1 MFAQGP
7 RQPGEVAVN
16 DTIVTDSVKRFT
28 WVGTRPIRPDG
39 VPKVT
44 GKALY
49 GADYRL
55 PGLLYG
61 RILRSPHAHA
71 RIKSVDTSAAE
82 KLPGVKA
89 VITAK
94 DFPDQKFDYIGPE
107 RVAVNFWHVTRNIL
121 AREKALYEGHA
132 IAAVAAISASIAEEA
147 ISLIKVD
154 YEVLPHVIDVD
165 EAMADN
171 APLLFE
177 DMITRGIEPA
187 PTKPSNISK
196 RLEFAVCDV
205 EAGFKQADVV
215 IEKEFKTAAVHQA
228 YIEPHACVARCDADG
243 QAEIWSSS
251 QGHFQMRALTA
262 QILGMKIGDLRVY
275 AAEIGGGFGGKTV
288 TYLEPVAT
296 LLAKKSGLPVR
307 LTMSRDE
314 VFKGSGPTS
323 GASMWVKMGVK
334 KDGTLVAADG
344 IFKFQAG
351 AFPGSPV
358 MNGCLCAFAPYN
370 IPAQRAVGYDVVC
383 NRPKSAAYRA
393 PGSPISAFAV
403 ESVIDMLA
411 TKIGMDPLELRL
423 KNAATIGTPT
433 IFGPKHAHDGYPQT
447 IQALLNHPGYKTKLG
462 KNQGRG
468 VASGYW
474 FNGGGDSS
482 ATLQINADGTVLVA
496 TGSPDIGGSRAS
508 MAIMAAET
516 LGVDYSQVRAI
527 VADTGSVG
535 YTHVTG
541 GSRVTFAT
549 GTAVVNATKNVI
561 VDLCKRAA
569 MIWDVDPEGVVWED
583 GHAKPAST
591 NVGDFKPLSLRE
603 IAAKAPATGGPITA
617 AASVNAG
624 GQAPGFSTQFCDV
637 EVDPETG
644 KVTIL
649 RFVAAQDVGKAIHP
663 SYVEGQIQGGVV
675 QGIGWAL
682 NEEYIYNSKGQL
694 DNPGFLDY
702 RCPVASDLPMI
713 DAVLVEVPNPAHP
726 YGAKGVGEVNICPPM
741 AAIANAIDNAIG
753 VRMDC
758 LPMSPPRLL
767 EAIDAKS
774 A

>member
-1 MFAQGP
+1 
-7 RQPGEVAVN
+7 
-16 DTIVTDSVKRFT
+16 
-28 WVGTRPIRPDG
+28 
-39 VPKVT
+39 
-44 GKALY
+44 
-49 GADYRL
+49 
-55 PGLLYG
+55 
-61 RILRSPHAHA
+61 
-71 RIKSVDTSAAE
+71 
-82 KLPGVKA
+82 
-89 VITAK
+89 
-94 DFPDQKFDYIGPE
+94 
-107 RVAVNFWHVTRNIL
+107 VNFWHVTRNIL
-121 AREKALYEGHA
+121 AREKTLYEGHA
-132 IAAVAAISASIAEEA
+132 IAAVAATSASIADDA
-147 ISLIKVD
+147 LSLIKVD

-165 EAMADN
+165 AAMAPD

-196 RLEFAVCDV
+196 RLEFKTGDLD
-205 EAGFKQADVV
+205 AGFAEADVV

-243 QAEIWSSS
+243 QTEIWSSS

-262 QILGMKIGDLRVY
+262 QILGKKIGDIRVY

-296 LLAKKSGLPVR
+296 LLAQKSGSPVR
-307 LTMSRDE
+307 LMMSRDE
-314 VFKGSGPTS
+314 VFKSTGPTS
-323 GASMWVKMGVK
+323 GSSMWVKIGVK

-403 ESVIDMLA
+403 ESVLDMLA
-411 TKIGMDPLELRL
+411 TKIGMDPLELRHR
-423 KNAATIGTPT
+423 NGARIGTPT
-433 IFGPKHAHDGYPQT
+433 IFGPKHAHDGYIQT
-447 IQALLNHPGYKTKLG
+447 IEALQNHPAYKTKLG

-569 MIWDVDPEGVVWED
+569 MIWDVDPEGVIWED
-583 GHAKPAST
+583 GFAKPAGA
-591 NVGDFKPLSLRE
+591 NVGDFEPLSVKAL
-603 IAAKAPATGGPITA
+603 AAKSSATGGPITA
-617 AASVNAG
+617 SASVNAG

-644 KVTIL
+644 KVTVL
-649 RFVAAQDVGKAIHP
+649 RFVAAQDVGRAIHP

-682 NEEYIYNSKGQL
+682 NEEYIYNAKGQL
-694 DNPGFLDY
+694 DNAGFLDY

-713 DAVLVEVPNPAHP
+713 EAVLVEVPNPAHP

-741 AAIANAIDNAIG
+741 AALANAIEHAIG
-753 VRMDC
+753 RRMTE
-758 LPMSPPRLL
+758 LPMSPPKILA
-767 EAIDAKS
+767 AIDAG

>member
-1 MFAQGP
+1 M
-7 RQPGEVAVN
+7 N
-16 DTIVTDSVKRFT
+16 DSVITDSVKRFK

-44 GKALY
+44 GRAMY
-49 GADYRL
+49 GGDMKMA
-55 PGLLYG
+55 GMLYG

-71 RIKSVDTSAAE
+71 KIRSIDTSKAE

-89 VITAK
+89 VVTAK
-94 DFPDQKFDYIGPE
+94 DFPDQKFEYIGPE
-107 RVAVNFWHVTRNIL
+107 RVAVNFWHVSRNIM
-121 AREKALYEGHA
+121 AREKAYYEGHA
-132 IAAVAAISASIAEEA
+132 VAGVAAINARIAEEA
-147 ISLIKVD
+147 LALIEVD

-165 EAMADN
+165 AAMAPD

-177 DMITRGIEPA
+177 DMVTRGVEPA

-196 RLEFAVCDV
+196 RLEFKVGDLD
-205 EAGFKQADVV
+205 AGFASADVV

-228 YIEPHACVARCDADG
+228 YIEPHACVAKIDPDG
-243 QAEIWSSS
+243 QGEVWSSS

-262 QILGMKIGDLRVY
+262 QILGIKIGDLRFY
-275 AAEIGGGFGGKTV
+275 PAEIGGGFGGKTV
-288 TYLEPVAT
+288 TYLEPVAV
-296 LLAKKSGLPVR
+296 LLSKKSGLPVR
-307 LTMSRDE
+307 LMMNREE
-314 VFKGSGPTS
+314 VFKGTGPTS
-323 GASMWVKMGVK
+323 GSSMWVKIGVM
-334 KDGTLVAADG
+334 KDGTIVAADG

-358 MNGCLCAFAPYN
+358 MNGCLCAFAPYDIAN
-370 IPAQRAVGYDVVC
+370 QRAVGYDVVS

-403 ESVIDMLA
+403 ESVLDMCA
-411 TKIGMDPLELRL
+411 QKIGMDPLQMRL
-423 KNAATIGTPT
+423 KNAAKPGTPT
-433 IFGPKHAHDGYPQT
+433 IFGPKHAHGGYAET
-447 IQALLNHPGYKTKLG
+447 LQALINHPAYQTKLG
-462 KNQGRG
+462 PNQGRG

-474 FNGGGDSS
+474 FNGGGESS
-482 ATLQINADGTVLVA
+482 ATLQVNADGTVLVA

-508 MAIMAAET
+508 MALMAAET

-527 VADTGSVG
+527 VADTGSIG

-549 GTAVVNATKNVI
+549 GTAVVNATKSV
-561 VDLCKRAA
+561 VKDLIRRAA
-569 MIWDVDPEGVVWED
+569 LIWDVDREGVIWED
-583 GHAKPAST
+583 GHAKPAGA
-591 NVGDFKPLSLRE
+591 NVGEFKPLSLRE
-603 IAAKAPATGGPITA
+603 IAAKSAATGGPITA

-624 GQAPGFSTQFCDV
+624 GQAPGFTTQFCDV

-649 RFVAAQDVGKAIHP
+649 RFVAAQDVGRAIHP

-682 NEEYIYNSKGQL
+682 NEEYIYNAKGQL
-694 DNPGFLDY
+694 DNAGFLDY

-713 DAVLVEVPNPAHP
+713 EAVLVEVPNPAHP
-726 YGAKGVGEVNICPPM
+726 YGAKGVGEVNICAPM
-741 AAIANAIDNAIG
+741 AAIANAIDRAVG
-753 VRMDC
+753 VRMQE
-758 LPMSPPRLL
+758 LPMSPPRVAAAL
-767 EAIDAKS
+767 DAKS
-774 A
+774 AA